1 MPLSLP
7 DALCIRESA
16 VENQSGNLTYKVFLL
31 TSK

>member
-7 DALCIRESA
+7 DALGIRESA
-16 VENQSGNLTYKVFLL
+16 VENQSGNLIYKAFLL